1 MLSLQNGNDDP
12 SRKQTINHFFDQ
24 PVKNKQTY
32 EKLVEILRKNYY
44 PAGNYQIICIIKIII
59 IPLV

>member
-44 PAGNYQIICIIKIII
+44 PAGNY
-59 IPLV
+59 